1 MQLRSNRHTHAQNI
15 SRSCVQIICP
25 ICNCRC
31 LVYSSQQQTQ
41 YSRISYVGCSNPIC
55 SWSGVAI
62 TEIVRTISPTSRFY
76 PDDKQPPPIDG
87 ELKKQLLEKLSEQQ
101 DQTQNQLF

>member
-15 SRSCVQIICP
+15 SRSRVQIVCP
-25 ICNCRC
+25 VCHSRC
-31 LVYSSQQQTQ
+31 LVSSSQQQTQ
-41 YSRISYVGCSNPIC
+41 NSRTSYVDCSNSIC
-55 SWSGVAI
+55 GWSGVAI

-101 DQTQNQLF
+101 EQTQNQLF